1 MTMLQRFQ
9 PLLLGTVLLL
19 ALVAD
24 TAGQA
29 PARRRP
35 LSPDSAMRA
44 ARVHEATGKVE
55 RLDSAIAVL
64 GRARPD
70 TAVRRHRA
78 VALELR
84 ERIENAT
91 KMKAVAAR
99 VELSEFKISRR
110 SDPELKAMQEA
121 QLEELNLRIGN
132 AELARAARMVSA
144 GQFDKG
150 AELYHKIGQDSLMPD
165 TVVTL
170 AIAAAGNAEKLKAK
184 RENGLLAKASAQGS
198 ELATSLG
205 TGALALL
212 AVLLVFWLIFTVI
225 NHLPKKGTVLD
236 VQDLTADKEQRDS
249 ASAALAEDIQ
259 EEVTTI
265 ARGLEKW
272 AHDRASDLEG
282 FASIRAAAPPLGR
295 LERVV
300 ADGDA
305 IKVGG
310 LSFNPR
316 EILQLFAT
324 AFRRPYLSTLRGEL
338 QKENDSFIL
347 RVERV
352 DLPQFEFFK
361 FLRSLLPGVKQ
372 RTVRKRFRG
381 KGANAAEAISDFARQ
396 YAFEYGQAVSTSSW
410 QSFRDY
416 TGALALLRSPE
427 AQMLPQARDLL
438 ESAVR
443 FDPDNWLARF
453 KCAEVLR
460 KLSENRKAIRHFEH
474 LGSQIDDK
482 RKHSPA
488 FAAYLETNTD
498 FEFIV
503 DYNIAITEANIDV
516 EEQKDAIRKLVKLD
530 KELCNGDQDDC
541 TIRTA
546 AQETAP
552 AGGAA
557 SR

>member
-1 MTMLQRFQ
+1 
-9 PLLLGTVLLL
+9 
-19 ALVAD
+19 
-24 TAGQA
+24 
-29 PARRRP
+29 
-35 LSPDSAMRA
+35 
-44 ARVHEATGKVE
+44 
-55 RLDSAIAVL
+55 
-64 GRARPD
+64 
-70 TAVRRHRA
+70 
-78 VALELR
+78 
-84 ERIENAT
+84 
-91 KMKAVAAR
+91 
-99 VELSEFKISRR
+99 
-110 SDPELKAMQEA
+110 MQEE
-121 QLEELNLRIGN
+121 QLDDLNLRIGN
-132 AELARAARMVSA
+132 VELARAARMVVA
-144 GQFDKG
+144 RQYDKA

-170 AIAAAGNAEKLKAK
+170 AIAAAGNAVKLKSK
-184 RENGLLAKASAQGS
+184 SENGLLAKASAQGS

-205 TGALALL
+205 MGALALL
-212 AVLLVFWLIFTVI
+212 AVLAVFWIIFTII

-236 VQDLTADKEQRDS
+236 VQDLTIAKEQRDP

-259 EEVTTI
+259 EEVATI

-295 LERVV
+295 FEGVV

-324 AFRRPYLSTLRGEL
+324 AFRRPYLSTLRGDL

-347 RVERV
+347 RIERV
-352 DLPQFEFFK
+352 DLPRFQLLK
-361 FLRSLLPGVKQ
+361 FLRSMLPGVKL
-372 RTVRKRFRG
+372 RAVRKRFRG
-381 KGANAAEAISDFARQ
+381 KGASAAEAISDFARQ
-396 YAFEYGQAVSTSSW
+396 YAFEYGQAVSTSFW
-410 QSFRDY
+410 PSFRDY
-416 TGALALLRSPE
+416 TGALALLRSPD
-427 AQMLPQARDLL
+427 AQVLPQARDLL

-460 KLSENRKAIRHFEH
+460 KLSDNRKAIWHFEH
-474 LGSQIDDK
+474 LRSQIDDS
-482 RKHSPA
+482 RKHSPT
-488 FAAYLETNTD
+488 FAEYLGTNTD

-503 DYNIAITEANIDV
+503 DYNIAVTQANIDV
-516 EEQKDAIRKLVKLD
+516 EEQKDAIKKLVKLD
-530 KELCNGDQDDC
+530 KELKNGGQDDC

-546 AQETAP
+546 AEQATP

-557 SR
+557 SS